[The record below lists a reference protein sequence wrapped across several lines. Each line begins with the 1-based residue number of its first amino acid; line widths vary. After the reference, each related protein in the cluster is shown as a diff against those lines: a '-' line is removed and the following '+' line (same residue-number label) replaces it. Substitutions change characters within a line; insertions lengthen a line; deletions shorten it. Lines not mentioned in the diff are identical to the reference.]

1 MHGRRKLRRNG
12 IAGALPAVLAVFA
25 MLLQGLIPASA
36 LAQEAW
42 SKGQVQTIVLCTASG
57 EQTVAIPADPSTPQ
71 RGFAGFKCH
80 ACVMASLLAVTPPTP
95 VLAPVRYSQIIRAEG
110 ERIEVHPAFVRP
122 PPRPPS
128 QGPPTVFDL

>member
-12 IAGALPAVLAVFA
+12 LAGALPALLAVFA

-42 SKGQVQTIVLCTASG
+42 SSGKVQTVVLCTASG

-71 RGFAGFKCH
+71 QGFAGFKCH
-80 ACVMASLLAVTPPTP
+80 ACVMASLLAITPPAP
-95 VLAPVRYSQIIRAEG
+95 ALSPVRYSQIIRAERSRV
-110 ERIEVHPAFVRP
+110 EDHPAFVRR